1 MGHHKVSVHF
11 CLRLDFSPQ
20 CWIPIQANASGL
32 IQPCGDFNRTA
43 QICGTNFYSVSGVP
57 QANVCNMMA
66 INAESDV
73 EAAKAKL
80 MSLYPPSINIT
91 LQVIVC
97 SLID

>member
-1 MGHHKVSVHF
+1 
-11 CLRLDFSPQ
+11 
-20 CWIPIQANASGL
+20 
-32 IQPCGDFNRTA
+32 
-43 QICGTNFYSVSGVP
+43 
-57 QANVCNMMA
+57 MMA

-91 LQVIVC
+91 LQGIVC

>member
-1 MGHHKVSVHF
+1 
-11 CLRLDFSPQ
+11 
-20 CWIPIQANASGL
+20 
-32 IQPCGDFNRTA
+32 
-43 QICGTNFYSVSGVP
+43 
-57 QANVCNMMA
+57 MMA